1 MKTEQLY
8 GPVKLPGPSRNEP
21 QARLCHTDWA
31 SKSSFS
37 CYNSSTWCRSSIF
50 SKNLA
55 LDPKTKIV
63 LHCWSPT
70 AKAFN
75 RCSLGGELV
84 GLYCREK
91 KLFACKCYSVGLLK
105 FIDFE
110 MSIVSYSLLDGSI
123 LVVNLGRIASFIAQ
137 SQLQYLWCTYVKKSV
152 FVFLFFCF
160 FFVIWRLREY
170 FGSFWLIERIMLGWN
185 SSDVSYRKAG

>member
-84 GLYCREK
+84 GL
-91 KLFACKCYSVGLLK
+91 
-105 FIDFE
+105 
-110 MSIVSYSLLDGSI
+110 
-123 LVVNLGRIASFIAQ
+123 VVNLGRIASFIAQ

-160 FFVIWRLREY
+160 LFFVIWRLREY

>member
-8 GPVKLPGPSRNEP
+8 GPVKLLGPSRNEP

-31 SKSSFS
+31 SQSSFS

-75 RCSLGGELV
+75 RCSLGGEIV
-84 GLYCREK
+84 GLYCREKK

-110 MSIVSYSLLDGSI
+110 MSIFSYSLLDGSI

-137 SQLQYLWCTYVKKSV
+137 SQLQYLWCTYVKKSG
-152 FVFLFFCF
+152 FCFFCF
-160 FFVIWRLREY
+160 FFVIRRLREY
-170 FGSFWLIERIMLGWN
+170 FGSFWLIERIMFGWN
-185 SSDVSYRKAG
+185 SSDVRYRKAG